1 MRVPVSECCRATVGA
16 VVAMWKLTAPEAFT
30 AGGEVQVA
38 ANRVVGSVHLK
49 VTVPVKPFPKA
60 TLTVASMAAPCV
72 TWKLAAVGVRVNG
85 CVTVTAA
92 LVEAALEPEVPVSKR
107 T

>member
-1 MRVPVSECCRATVGA
+1 
-16 VVAMWKLTAPEAFT
+16 MWKLTGPEVLT
-30 AGGEVQVA
+30 AGGGVQVA
-38 ANRVVGSVHLK
+38 ANRVEGSVHLK
-49 VTVPVKPFPKA
+49 VTVPLKPFPNA
-60 TLTVASMAAPCV
+60 TSTVASIAAPCV

-92 LVEAALEPEVPVSKR
+92 LVEAASEPEVPVNKR